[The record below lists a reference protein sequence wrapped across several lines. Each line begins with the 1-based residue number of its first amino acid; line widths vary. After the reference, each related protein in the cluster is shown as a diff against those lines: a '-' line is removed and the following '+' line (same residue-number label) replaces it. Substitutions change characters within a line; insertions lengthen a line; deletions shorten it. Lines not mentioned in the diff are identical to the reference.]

1 MDISALRDEIKAL
14 ERQNAELAEEVARY
28 RALGNFDPNK
38 ENVLRFSKNP
48 TDQRRKRPR
57 SENSEAFEKSE
68 ISEEEKVLVKDL
80 KEQLFREKKSKEK
93 VLEIVKLVILNFF
106 SLIFYKYY
114 KRILFLS
121 NINLG
126 NESSLFG
133 KLLRRFSVIKSRQMI
148 TKSSNFYRYTLKIEK
163 NVL

>member
-57 SENSEAFEKSE
+57 SENSEASEKSE

-106 SLIFYKYY
+106 RSFFI
-114 KRILFLS
+114 
-121 NINLG
+121 NIIKDSKTMIDRDLN
-126 NESSLFG
+126 SFASVSCRFG
-133 KLLRRFSVIKSRQMI
+133 L
-148 TKSSNFYRYTLKIEK
+148 
-163 NVL
+163 VLPPYFICFR

>member
-57 SENSEAFEKSE
+57 SENSEASEKSE

-93 VLEIVKLVILNFF
+93 VLEIVKLVIVNFF
-106 SLIFYKYY
+106 CSIFINIIKEFSFYQTLI
-114 KRILFLS
+114 
-121 NINLG
+121 
-126 NESSLFG
+126 
-133 KLLRRFSVIKSRQMI
+133 
-148 TKSSNFYRYTLKIEK
+148 
-163 NVL
+163 

>member
-57 SENSEAFEKSE
+57 SENSEASDKSE
-68 ISEEEKVLVKDL
+68 IHVSEEEKVLVKDL

-93 VLEIVKLVILNFF
+93 VLEIVK
-106 SLIFYKYY
+106 
-114 KRILFLS
+114 
-121 NINLG
+121 
-126 NESSLFG
+126 
-133 KLLRRFSVIKSRQMI
+133 
-148 TKSSNFYRYTLKIEK
+148 
-163 NVL
+163 

>member
-1 MDISALRDEIKAL
+1 M
-14 ERQNAELAEEVARY
+14 ARY

-57 SENSEAFEKSE
+57 SENSEASEKSE

-106 SLIFYKYY
+106 RSFFINIIKEFSFYQTLI
-114 KRILFLS
+114 
-121 NINLG
+121 
-126 NESSLFG
+126 
-133 KLLRRFSVIKSRQMI
+133 
-148 TKSSNFYRYTLKIEK
+148 
-163 NVL
+163 

>member
-57 SENSEAFEKSE
+57 SENSEASEKSE

-106 SLIFYKYY
+106 RSFFINIIKEFSFYQTLI
-114 KRILFLS
+114 
-121 NINLG
+121 
-126 NESSLFG
+126 
-133 KLLRRFSVIKSRQMI
+133 
-148 TKSSNFYRYTLKIEK
+148 
-163 NVL
+163 

>member
-57 SENSEAFEKSE
+57 SENSEASDKSE

-93 VLEIVKLVILNFF
+93 VLEIVKLVIVNYFF
-106 SLIFYKYY
+106 TIFP
-114 KRILFLS
+114 S
-121 NINLG
+121 NVNLG
-126 NESSLFG
+126 NESSLFE
-133 KLLRRFSVIKSRQMI
+133 KLSRRFLVIKSRQMI

-163 NVL
+163 SVL